1 MASAISSRIA
11 VALDIS
17 SPDQWSSQSICSR
30 VRRKLNG
37 GQSGIEPRVRL
48 AHRNR
53 IGYRVQVLDGIHP
66 MTMAPSQAA
75 DVAIDMNEDEARQ
88 AVSDIKR
95 GINTVRARIY
105 ELDRRKGWKALGY
118 RSFAAC
124 CMAEFP
130 ELHAR
135 TIQKQLAAA
144 QVEANLK
151 DLRPNGRNFKIGDM
165 PETHLR
171 PLVSVKNDNDT
182 LVAAYTKAQDIAAE
196 ENDGKLTEAIVT
208 RAVQEVKPDHQWSQS
223 ELERKAVVEAGGT
236 VVANMHQ
243 DTDRALLQW
252 AKATNRFVRIDR
264 NSDWGNPFEMPADG
278 DRDTVCDSYE
288 IFFPRKFSLHNRLDE
303 LKGKVL
309 GCWCYPQ
316 RCHGDYLAGKVTE
329 DDF

>member
-1 MASAISSRIA
+1 MDIITVEAAE
-11 VALDIS
+11 VA
-17 SPDQWSSQSICSR
+17 
-30 VRRKLNG
+30 
-37 GQSGIEPRVRL
+37 
-48 AHRNR
+48 A
-53 IGYRVQVLDGIHP
+53 
-66 MTMAPSQAA
+66 
-75 DVAIDMNEDEARQ
+75 DMNEAEARQ
-88 AVSDIKR
+88 VVDDIKR

-144 QVEANLK
+144 QVEASLK
-151 DLRPNGRNFKIGDM
+151 DLRPSGRKFVGST
-165 PETHLR
+165 PEAHLR
-171 PLVSVKNDNDT
+171 PLVSVKNDEET
-182 LVAAYTKAQDIAAE
+182 LVAAYEKAQEIADE
-196 ENDGKLTEAIVT
+196 ENKGKLTQAIVT
-208 RAVQEVKPDHQWSQS
+208 RAVEEVKPEYEWSKS
-223 ELERKAVVEAGGT
+223 ELERKAIAEAGGT

-243 DTDRALLQW
+243 DSDRALLHW
-252 AKATNRFVRIDR
+252 AKSTNRFTRIDR
-264 NSDWGNPFEMPADG
+264 SSDWGNPFEMPADG

-303 LKGKVL
+303 LRGKVL

-316 RCHGDYLAGKVTE
+316 RCHGDYLANKVQP

>member
-1 MASAISSRIA
+1 MAIVTVEAA
-11 VALDIS
+11 EVA
-17 SPDQWSSQSICSR
+17 
-30 VRRKLNG
+30 
-37 GQSGIEPRVRL
+37 
-48 AHRNR
+48 A
-53 IGYRVQVLDGIHP
+53 
-66 MTMAPSQAA
+66 
-75 DVAIDMNEDEARQ
+75 DMNEAEARQ
-88 AVSDIKR
+88 VVDDIKR

-118 RSFAAC
+118 RSFATC

-144 QVEANLK
+144 QVEASLK
-151 DLRPNGRNFKIGDM
+151 DLRPEGRNFNIGSI
-165 PETHLR
+165 PEKHLR
-171 PLVSVKNDNDT
+171 PLVSVKNDEET
-182 LVAAYTKAQDIAAE
+182 LVAAYEKAQEIANE
-196 ENDGKLTEAIVT
+196 ENKGKLTEAIVT
-208 RAVQEVKPDHQWSQS
+208 RAVEEVKPEYEWSQS
-223 ELERKAVVEAGGT
+223 ELERKAIAEAGGT

-243 DTDRALLQW
+243 DSDRALLHW
-252 AKATNRFVRIDR
+252 AKITGRFARIDR

-303 LKGKVL
+303 LRGKVL

-316 RCHGDYLAGKVTE
+316 RCHGDYLVNKVQP